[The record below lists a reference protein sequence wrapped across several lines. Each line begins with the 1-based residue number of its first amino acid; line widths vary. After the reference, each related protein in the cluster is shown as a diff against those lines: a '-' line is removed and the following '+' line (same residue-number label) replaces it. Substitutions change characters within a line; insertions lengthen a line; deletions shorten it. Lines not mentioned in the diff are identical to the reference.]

1 MLQNIRQNTQ
11 GTAAKIIVGLIVVS
25 FAFFGIEA
33 ILVGGSG
40 SSIAEVNG
48 EAIYPEEV
56 QQLVDTEKRRL
67 ISRMGDSVDPAML
80 DNQRLSA
87 QALQRIIV
95 RKLQMQSATEFDLTV
110 SESEIGMI
118 IAGME
123 QFQIEGE
130 FSPEMYRNLLSTAG
144 FSPASFKAGMKE
156 DLILNQLRS
165 GLAGSDFATAQEL
178 TLNATISGELR
189 DVRYV
194 TIPQQFFRADLEVS
208 EEEVQQFY
216 NERPSEFLSQE
227 SVQLD
232 YIELDVDDFRKPV
245 AQSVLLE
252 RYELEKEGYAYATE
266 NRVSH
271 ILIEAGLEESD
282 EALLARANQVIAALA
297 EGQDFAELAS
307 TSSDD
312 VGSAGVGGDLGF
324 SAGDAFPPEMEE
336 AIVSLE
342 VGGVSA
348 PVQTDAGLHII
359 KLTERRDG
367 KMPALEELR
376 NELTERIQVDAAHAE
391 LLLTTESLRDYVF
404 NAEDLSDPA
413 EKLGL
418 HIKQSEAI
426 TRSQQDGLFAN
437 AALLAAAFSE
447 DVLDSGH
454 NSEVIELSNN
464 QFVVLRVRT
473 HSPSKVKAL
482 ALVRDEI
489 VQGITD
495 RAAETAV
502 STEALRALSALR
514 GGVGVEDFANQNAY
528 DWQVELAASRRNS
541 MVPRAILQRAFELP
555 LPAQGQSVFEY
566 VLTPEGDAQ
575 VFELVRVTEGD
586 YTIMAEREK
595 QGLDRQVSGEFSGLI
610 DLEFQNGL
618 RERADIAVM

>member
-25 FAFFGIEA
+25 FAFFGIES
-33 ILVGGSG
+33 ILLGGSG
-40 SSIAEVNG
+40 TGIAEVNG
-48 EAIYPEEV
+48 EEIYPEEV
-56 QQLVDTEKRRL
+56 QQLVNTEKRRL

-87 QALQRIIV
+87 QALQRIIA
-95 RKLQMQSATEFDLTV
+95 RKLQMQSATELDLAV

-178 TLNATISGELR
+178 ILNAKVSGELR
-189 DVRYV
+189 DIRYV
-194 TIPQQFFRADLEVS
+194 TIPQQIFRADLKVS

-216 NERPSEFLSQE
+216 NDRPSEFLSQE

-232 YIELDVDDFRKPV
+232 YIKLDVDDFRKPV
-245 AQSVLLE
+245 AESVLLE

-271 ILIEAGLEESD
+271 ILVEAGVDESD
-282 EALLARANQVIAALA
+282 EALMARAAQLIAALA
-297 EGQDFAELAS
+297 EGQEFAELAS

-312 VGSAGVGGDLGF
+312 IGSAGVGGDLGF
-324 SAGDAFPPEMEE
+324 SSGDAFPSEMEE
-336 AIVSLE
+336 AIASLE

-376 NELTERIQVDAAHAE
+376 HELTERIQVDDAHAE

-426 TRSQQDGLFAN
+426 TRSQQEGLFSN

-454 NSEVIELSNN
+454 NSEVIELSGN

-473 HSPSKVKAL
+473 HSPTKVKAL

-495 RAAETAV
+495 RAAQAAV
-502 STEALRALSALR
+502 SAEALRALSVLR
-514 GGVGVEDFANQNAY
+514 GGAGVEFFANQNAY

-541 MVPRAILQRAFELP
+541 MVPHTILQRAFELP
-555 LPAQGQSVFEY
+555 VPTQGQSVFEY

-586 YTIMAEREK
+586 YTIMAEQEK

-610 DLEFQNGL
+610 DLEFQNAL
-618 RERADIAVM
+618 RERADITVM